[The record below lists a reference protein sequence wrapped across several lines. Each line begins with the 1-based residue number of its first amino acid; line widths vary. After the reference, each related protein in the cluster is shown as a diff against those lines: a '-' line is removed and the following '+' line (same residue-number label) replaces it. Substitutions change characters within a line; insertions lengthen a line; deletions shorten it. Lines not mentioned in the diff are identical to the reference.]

1 MKKGKR
7 LAQWVVVACCAV
19 LLTACRQTDKPQQ
32 QAGKYETMKVGKTD
46 RELSTAYSATIRGRQ
61 DIDIYPQVSGTI
73 QKLCVAEGEKVG
85 KGQTLFVIDQV
96 PYRAALRTAEA
107 AVESAEAALA
117 TAKLTYDSNK
127 ELHAQKVVSDYT
139 LNTSLN
145 NYNTAKAALSQ
156 AKAQEVNARNNLS
169 YTVVKSPADGVV
181 GTLPYRV
188 GTLVSP
194 SMPQPLT
201 TVSDNSVMY
210 VYFSMTENQVLQ
222 LIRQYGTLDKA
233 VARMPGIQLRLN
245 DGTTYEETGRIKTIS
260 GVIDRQTGAVSV
272 RAEFPNKARLLHSGA
287 TGSVLIPSTYKGCI
301 VIPQEAT
308 VKQQDK
314 TIVYKV
320 VDGKAVSALIDVAD
334 VNDGKTYIVT
344 GGLKPGE
351 EIVAKGAGL
360 VREGTQVK

>member
-1 MKKGKR
+1 MQRVGIFCCVIS
-7 LAQWVVVACCAV
+7 LAACG
-19 LLTACRQTDKPQQ
+19 QEEKPQQ
-32 QAGKYETMKVGKTD
+32 PAGKYETMKVAKTD

-73 QKLCVAEGEKVG
+73 KKLCVNEGDKVSA
-85 KGQTLFVIDQV
+85 GQTLFVIDQV

-127 ELHAQKVVSDYT
+127 ELHEQKVVSDYT
-139 LNTSLN
+139 LNTSRN
-145 NYNTAKAALSQ
+145 NYNTAKAALAQ

-233 VARMPGIQLRLN
+233 VKQMPGIRLKLN
-245 DGTTYEETGRIKTIS
+245 DGTTYEEAGRIKTIS

-272 RAEFPNKARLLHSGA
+272 RAEFPNASRLLHSGA

-314 TIVYKV
+314 TLVYKV
-320 VDGKAVSALIDVAD
+320 VNGKAASAIIQVAD
-334 VNDGKTYIVT
+334 VDDGKTYIVT
-344 GGLKPGE
+344 DGLKVGE

-360 VREGTQVK
+360 LREGTQVK